1 MSKREIR
8 NSSATQSRPRHA
20 WLYAL
25 PSGTLPQQVRCR
37 GRVYRHVQTFKHD
50 FFAATGLYRGDDGRL
65 VVLKIG
71 RTTDLA
77 GLPFSTIGRF
87 LARRESD
94 MYQRVHDLPGVPR
107 FVGRVG
113 RFGLLHEFVPGHP
126 LERKEEVSDA
136 FFDELRDTLAALH
149 ARHIAYVDLNKRQN
163 ILMGDDGR
171 PYLIDFQISLFAP
184 PRGWRGLAPLRW
196 LLRVF
201 QQADDYHYLKHK
213 ARLRPDLLT
222 PEERRRA
229 ERKPFW
235 VRWHTRLTRPLTL
248 LRRKALKQIAK
259 TETVTVA
266 GSSAK

>member
-1 MSKREIR
+1 MSANAEKSPRP
-8 NSSATQSRPRHA
+8 PRHA

-25 PSGTLPQQVRCR
+25 PTGELPPEVRCR
-37 GRVYRHVQTFKHD
+37 GRNYALVHTFKHD
-50 FFAATGLYRGDDGRL
+50 FFAATGTYCGPDNEL

-77 GLPFSTIGRF
+77 GLPLSWIGRF
-87 LARRESD
+87 LARREID
-94 MYQRVHDLPGVPR
+94 MYKRVDDLSGVPCY
-107 FVGRVG
+107 VGRVG
-113 RFGLLHEFVPGHP
+113 RYGFLHAFVPGHP
-126 LERKEEVSDA
+126 LGRKENVSDR

-171 PYLIDFQISLFAP
+171 PYLIDFQISLHAP
-184 PRGWRGLAPLRW
+184 PRGWRKFALLQWA
-196 LLRVF
+196 LRVF

-222 PEERRRA
+222 PAEHARA
-229 ERKPFW
+229 ARKPFW

-248 LRRKALKQIAK
+248 LRRRTLKRLAQS
-259 TETVTVA
+259 ETATVA